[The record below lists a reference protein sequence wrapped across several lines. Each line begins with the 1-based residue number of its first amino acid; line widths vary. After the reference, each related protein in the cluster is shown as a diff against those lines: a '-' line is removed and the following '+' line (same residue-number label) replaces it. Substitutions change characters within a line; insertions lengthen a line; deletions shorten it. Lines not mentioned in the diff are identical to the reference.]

1 MAENRFPGGASPC
14 GSRDM
19 VCIETNR
26 VLDSCRDRDC
36 YEFAR
41 VYLSEYGNEI
51 LSHTGAIR
59 VRSATILK
67 ACIGMDP
74 IQFNHGF
81 YAVNIRFFV
90 RVCFEA
96 CVSGNRSQELLGL
109 VVLEKRV
116 ILYGGESNVSIYR
129 SCGDDGS
136 FCSCPKPQGCE
147 RNLPTATVE
156 VVDPVVL
163 GCKIVER
170 VSDCGCSCSCCEEDL
185 DEGLLRS
192 MDGPLCFDEGRI
204 ERYLTVSL
212 GIFSV
217 VRITRQGQYLVQA
230 TECAIPEK
238 ECCPV
243 EEDDPC
249 HVFRNMPFPI
259 GEFGIGGFGAS
270 PVGES
275 HKRCGC

>member
-1 MAENRFPGGASPC
+1 MAENRFSGALSSCGG
-14 GSRDM
+14 RDT
-19 VCIETNR
+19 VCLDTNR

-36 YEFAR
+36 YENAR

-51 LSHTGAIR
+51 LEHTGAIR
-59 VRSATILK
+59 VRSATIIK

-81 YAVNIRFFV
+81 YAVSIRFFIKV
-90 RVCFEA
+90 TFEA
-96 CVSGNRSQELLGL
+96 CVCGRSQEICGL
-109 VVLEKRV
+109 VVPEKRV
-116 ILYGGESNVSIYR
+116 VLYGGESNVQIYK
-129 SCGDDGS
+129 SNGDESG
-136 FCSCPKPQGCE
+136 FCNCPQPHGAE
-147 RNLPTATVE
+147 RNVPTAVVE

-163 GCKIVER
+163 GSKIVER
-170 VSDCGCSCSCCEEDL
+170 VCDCHTACCCREEDVTE
-185 DEGLLRS
+185 DVQRC
-192 MDGPLCFDEGRI
+192 MDAPLCFDARDNG
-204 ERYLTVSL
+204 RYLTVSL

-217 VRITRQGQYLVQA
+217 VRITRRGQFLVQA

-259 GEFGIGGFGAS
+259 GEFAIGSTATA
-270 PVGES
+270 PAADRP
-275 HKRCGC
+275 KRCGC